1 MSLASF
7 SLDVAPL
14 SPTVG
19 AEILGLDLSE
29 PCSDETIADIRQ
41 ALGEFGVI
49 FLRDQSIDPAAHLA
63 FAKRFGEI
71 NVNKFF
77 KPVDGFREIA
87 CVKREPNQPGSTGW
101 YWHTDHSYDQV
112 PAMGSVFV
120 ARDIPPVG
128 GDTLF
133 AGLAAA
139 FDALS
144 PGMQA
149 MLEGLEAWHTDL
161 VCPEVADPK
170 LRAVF
175 AERQPGLQ
183 ENDGTRA
190 KHPVIIRHPISGKK
204 VLYVNSGF
212 TERFEGWTTED
223 SRPLLQQLYDHAT
236 QPQFTYRHRWR
247 TGDVA
252 FWDNRATWH
261 CALDDC
267 FGHRREL
274 HRITIEGERLDAA

>member
-63 FAKRFGEI
+63 FAKRFGKI

-112 PAMGSVFV
+112 PAM
-120 ARDIPPVG
+120 
-128 GDTLF
+128 
-133 AGLAAA
+133 
-139 FDALS
+139 
-144 PGMQA
+144 
-149 MLEGLEAWHTDL
+149 
-161 VCPEVADPK
+161 
-170 LRAVF
+170 
-175 AERQPGLQ
+175 
-183 ENDGTRA
+183 
-190 KHPVIIRHPISGKK
+190 
-204 VLYVNSGF
+204 
-212 TERFEGWTTED
+212 
-223 SRPLLQQLYDHAT
+223 
-236 QPQFTYRHRWR
+236 
-247 TGDVA
+247 
-252 FWDNRATWH
+252 
-261 CALDDC
+261 
-267 FGHRREL
+267 
-274 HRITIEGERLDAA
+274 